1 MGPQREMNALVHVT
15 KRTWQYSELEDP
27 FDHAGGNDV
36 LKQGQAEH
44 EDENQEP
51 QEQDPTTYRP
61 SQCKKILGSLA
72 RRLGPRDHSSKI
84 GQPFLWSVPLARFG
98 QVALGLRRRLRDQ
111 SWYPQNKNP
120 NPKKKKPKEQLS
132 GDCTTGLG
140 PNRNGENQRG
150 SSAETARLVLVP
162 TETENTQQQLTGD
175 CSTSFGHSTQR
186 EDSQPLRRHG

>member
-1 MGPQREMNALVHVT
+1 MGPQREMNALVHVMI
-15 KRTWQYSELEDP
+15 RTWQYSELEDP
-27 FDHAGGNDV
+27 FDHAGGNEV

-61 SQCKKILGSLA
+61 SQCKKILGSPA
-72 RRLGPRDHSSKI
+72 RRLGPRDHSS
-84 GQPFLWSVPLARFG
+84 QNWTAVPLVG
-98 QVALGLRRRLRDQ
+98 ALGQIWAGCSRSPQETTGPELV
-111 SWYPQNKNP
+111 PQNKNP